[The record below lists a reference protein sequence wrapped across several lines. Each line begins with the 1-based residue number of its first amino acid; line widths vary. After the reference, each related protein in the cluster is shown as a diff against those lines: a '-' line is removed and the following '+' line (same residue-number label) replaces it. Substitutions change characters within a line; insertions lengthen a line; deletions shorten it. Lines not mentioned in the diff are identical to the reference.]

1 LNEDREVRVLLQSGR
16 RVAAFTGANTGA
28 GRLLDPAK
36 TYTARARPDGLLSL
50 RGPRG
55 RELATSIAPLRVTGP
70 GPLVLWGTALNGRVD
85 GAYRGALEVRPAP
98 GGVNAINAVGLEDY
112 VQGVVPTESPSTW
125 PIEALKAQA
134 VAARTYA
141 ATTGKGGDGWDQY
154 PDTRSQVYGGVFA
167 ETPSTNEATAETR
180 GQLVTYEGT
189 PVVTFFF
196 STSGGQTENV
206 ENTPLGTEPEPWL
219 RSVDDPYDD
228 VSPKHRWGPIRMT
241 YKQAG
246 AKLRGLVLGRFR
258 GIDVVTR
265 GASPRVISADVLG
278 SKGTTPVSGATLRAR
293 FGLYDTWAYFT
304 SIAAA
309 PAPPPTRARPPA
321 ARSRPRAPPAG
332 PPSRRSR
339 ARCIPRAGLDGGRR
353 APGPR
358 PLGLRRVDA
367 HGRRRP
373 LPRPRPGRRR
383 IPRPVPRRGRGA
395 GPGSSAIAV
404 PRGTLAPRDT
414 ERDRRHRRGAIARPR
429 RDARALETRSGTG
442 RHRRGAIASRRDG
455 ALWGTGDGPA
465 PGAWRRWAAAGRP
478 RRARALPDDH
488 AGRDGRGDV
497 CGLLQAERPIERLG
511 IGSFGPVDV
520 DPASP
525 TWGNVTTTPKPGWAH
540 TPVAK
545 PLAQGLGIGV
555 VFDTDVNAAA
565 LGEYRWGA
573 GQGSDPFVLRHR
585 RHGDRR
591 RVVSSGRP
599 VHGLMHPELGH
610 VRIPHDLQ
618 RDPYGGSCPYHG
630 DCFEGLACGPAI
642 QQRWACRAASCPT
655 TIPRGRWR
663 RTTWPAAW
671 SRSPASSRRTRSCC
685 RAASAAGRGCRRRSR
700 RGSRSCWPT
709 TCRRPRSSRRC
720 SGPRGRTRRA
730 GARDVDG
737 LLGDVDARERLGD
750 AHGLV
755 AALALEGELR
765 DDLGAARDLLELLE
779 LGVDAHARADGQRG
793 GKRTRLSP

>member
-1 LNEDREVRVLLQSGR
+1 MFPSRADNRAAVPSFPIMTWLSRAFAAALAAGLLAAAPAAGATRFTIRGAGYGHGVGMSQYGAMGMAAHGWDYRQILSHYYSGTDLGALNEDREVRVLLQSGR

-309 PAPPPTRARPPA
+309 PAPPPDSGPSTGGAEPTAHAARRPAFGSLKGAVHPARPGSPVVVE
-321 ARSRPRAPPAG
+321 
-332 PPSRRSR
+332 
-339 ARCIPRAGLDGGRR
+339 
-353 APGPR
+353 
-358 PLGLRRVDA
+358 RRV
-367 HGRRRP
+367 
-373 LPRPRPGRRR
+373 
-383 IPRPVPRRGRGA
+383 RGRWASA
-395 GPGSSAIAV
+395 GW
-404 PRGTLAPRDT
+404 
-414 ERDRRHRRGAIARPR
+414 
-429 RDARALETRSGTG
+429 TRTG
-442 RHRRGAIASRRDG
+442 
-455 ALWGTGDGPA
+455 
-465 PGAWRRWAAAGRP
+465 AAGRYLAP
-478 RRARALPDDH
+478 VPAAGVYRVRYRGVAGAPVRVRAR
-488 AGRDGRGDV
+488 
-497 CGLLQAERPIERLG
+497 
-511 IGSFGPVDV
+511 
-520 DPASP
+520 
-525 TWGNVTTTPKPGWAH
+525 
-540 TPVAK
+540 
-545 PLAQGLGIGV
+545 
-555 VFDTDVNAAA
+555 
-565 LGEYRWGA
+565 
-573 GQGSDPFVLRHR
+573 
-585 RHGDRR
+585 
-591 RVVSSGRP
+591 
-599 VHGLMHPELGH
+599 
-610 VRIPHDLQ
+610 
-618 RDPYGGSCPYHG
+618 
-630 DCFEGLACGPAI
+630 
-642 QQRWACRAASCPT
+642 
-655 TIPRGRWR
+655 
-663 RTTWPAAW
+663 
-671 SRSPASSRRTRSCC
+671 
-685 RAASAAGRGCRRRSR
+685 
-700 RGSRSCWPT
+700 
-709 TCRRPRSSRRC
+709 
-720 SGPRGRTRRA
+720 
-730 GARDVDG
+730 
-737 LLGDVDARERLGD
+737 
-750 AHGLV
+750 
-755 AALALEGELR
+755 
-765 DDLGAARDLLELLE
+765 
-779 LGVDAHARADGQRG
+779 
-793 GKRTRLSP
+793 